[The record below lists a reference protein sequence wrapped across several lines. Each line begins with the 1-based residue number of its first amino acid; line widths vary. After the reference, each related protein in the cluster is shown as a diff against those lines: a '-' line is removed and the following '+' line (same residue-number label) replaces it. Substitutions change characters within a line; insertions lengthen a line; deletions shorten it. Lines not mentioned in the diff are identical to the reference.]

1 MNRTWKTRIKA
12 ATGGFIATA
21 FLVGLLGAAIALPSQ
36 ASAVSMAD
44 YTWYPLFLSQTVPP
58 NILFIVDLGNDTIPA
73 AYDGANSGINS
84 APNQNHYPMSF
95 CCTPTATVTSDKYAS
110 NVTLTYLAAQNQTSL
125 IAVDING
132 NALTDLTATT
142 TTPADSFNPNK
153 SFYGAFDPLRCYG
166 TNSNSFIYGA
176 TKALVTD
183 ACAATQWDGNFL
195 NWLAMRK
202 KDVAYQVLIGGTS
215 LPASSNTDG
224 TADNLAG
231 EGVTGRNGTT
241 DTCATNSKSCWR
253 YVKFVPNAALAGR
266 VPTTLPNPVVDAP
279 AGGSGGVTV
288 AAGLFFASGEGKI
301 YVNDNNTANPFD
313 NAPGNQYIIKVDLT
327 TEPNVPSGTGNI
339 SGYCNPSD
347 LYNTALNPLFA
358 GHFICYRRDRSLGL
372 FQKLRLDSMHVG
384 IMFVNSG
391 SGQAGRMQF
400 NFDDAFNP
408 ASITGIRNQHIQTHS
423 PLSEALY
430 EGLCLYRLSQ
440 GPCYNNGGS
449 SASNFPSAVGAAG
462 DPFFFVCLTRD
473 SSGNC
478 IQTLNK
484 TVHCCKSF
492 VLMLSPGIAEAD
504 GNAPNR
510 QTPFKNL
517 NAPYVDGDNSL
528 FAGTNS
534 AVVTSG
540 AAGDRLDDIANYGRT
555 HDIRND
561 QAAVTDPANQG
572 ATPVGLPGNQYV
584 TFYAVNAMG
593 NVAGSQLLAS
603 AAKYGGFLDRNSDN
617 QVDLAGS
624 QTCNYPPGS
633 SLGTGASTSNPEWD
647 LDRNCVPDTYFE
659 ASEGGA
665 LEAEINRALADILA
679 RSASGTSVSVLATS
693 STGEGAIYQSYF
705 FPSQYEGLNEIKWS
719 GFTQGLFVDSF
730 GNIREDY
737 SGPDCTGQPD
747 GKLVLEHDCIIKLRF
762 DTSTNEVKVDRYQDQ
777 NGDGAADPTT
787 PVQTVLLKDI
797 SPIWEAGGRLAYL
810 DPGTNCPS
818 DQAGVTCRRI
828 LTWTDTNNDKRVAS
842 SETIEFK
849 ADTAASQQKLCP
861 YLASQSVLDC
871 NSSIAAN
878 QANALLQAAN
888 LIKFVRGEDGT
899 ALCISGSCLRD
910 RKIKVTNPDAMTT
923 PAVVKVWKLGDI
935 VDSTPTVVGTP
946 VERYDVIY
954 GDPSYSTFFVQYLNR
969 RRMTYVGANDG
980 MIHAFNSGF
989 HVAGDDLAT
998 PEIEHGR
1005 FLKSPPGGSGIT
1017 TSRALSPLGAE
1028 LWAFIPQELL
1038 PHLKWY
1044 ADQNYTHV
1052 AYVDLKPK
1060 VTDARIFC
1068 DAGNPAT
1075 GPSCLT
1081 GQSGPP
1087 SVGTSVHPGGWGT
1100 ILIGGM
1106 RFGGSCGNCVSGVN
1120 NGGPPMTVTADFN
1133 SNGTTTD
1140 AGDTRSFYSAYFV
1153 LDITDPE
1160 QDPKLLWV
1168 FTDSGLGLTT
1178 GAPAVVRVNPLGD
1191 TKTDNT
1197 NAHWVVIFGS
1207 GTTGY
1212 TGNSTQVA
1220 KFFAV
1225 DLVTGPTYNAGT
1237 GAFTGQAYWACS
1249 VGGVCDSN
1257 SFMGDI
1263 ITVDSNL
1270 DYRVDVI
1277 YAGSAM
1283 TNSSSPPAYIGK
1295 MYHLAT
1301 GATSS
1306 TGTPTNFSTWGIA
1319 SATSS
1324 RIPTVLL
1331 ATFTCGP
1338 TPCTGSTL
1346 AGPITSGASVSS
1358 DNNNN
1363 IWVFFGTG
1371 RFFSQS
1377 DKSNVDPQYYFGVKD
1392 PVANSSSCIEITTTS
1407 CQKNNLLDVS
1417 NVSVCL
1423 TGVGTCTTTNQVTG
1437 IAGITD
1443 YSSLVNKITNATTP
1457 SLNMDGWFLTFPVAG
1472 ERSLSR
1478 SIVLGGMVFFTTF
1491 TPDNDICSAGGN
1503 GNLYSLYYLTGGAY
1517 SQSTIGT
1524 SPVGTNENIN
1534 RSIALGI
1541 GLPSQM
1547 AVQIGAQGTGVAG
1560 GASTAGCTG
1569 HLTGYIQSSTGV
1581 LGQFC
1586 GQTAL
1591 GPWSRLISWRD
1602 L

>member
-1 MNRTWKTRIKA
+1 MKRTWKTKIKA
-12 ATGGFIATA
+12 ATGGFFATA
-21 FLVGLLGAAIALPSQ
+21 FLVVLLGAAIALPSQ
-36 ASAVSMAD
+36 ANAVSMTD
-44 YTWYPLFLSQTVPP
+44 YTWYPLFLSQNVPP
-58 NILFIVDLGNDTIPA
+58 NILFIVDLGNATIPA

-84 APNQNHYPMSF
+84 APNQNRYPISF
-95 CCTPTATVTSDKYAS
+95 CSNCATTATSNVTSNQYAA
-110 NVTLTYLAAQNQTSL
+110 NVTLTYAAGQSQTSL

-142 TTPADSFNPNK
+142 TTPADTFNPSK

-176 TKALVTD
+176 TKTLVTD
-183 ACAATQWDGNFL
+183 ACAASQWDGNFL
-195 NWLAMRK
+195 NWLTMRK

-224 TADNLAG
+224 TANALSS
-231 EGVTGRNGTT
+231 ESVTGQNGTT
-241 DTCATNSKSCWR
+241 DTCASNGKSCWR
-253 YVKFVPNAALAGR
+253 YIKFVSNAALAGH
-266 VPTTLPNPVVDAP
+266 VPATLPSPVVDAP

-288 AAGLFFASGEGKI
+288 AAGLFFGSGEGKI
-301 YVNDNNTANPFD
+301 YVNDDHTANPFD
-313 NAPGNQYIIKVDLT
+313 NAPGNQYIITVDLT
-327 TEPNVPSGTGNI
+327 TEPDVPSGTGSI
-339 SGYCNPSD
+339 SGNCNELD
-347 LYNTALNPLFA
+347 PLFA
-358 GHFICYRRDRSLGL
+358 GHLICYKRDRSLGL

-384 IMFVNSG
+384 IMFANAG
-391 SGQAGRMQF
+391 SGQAGQMQF
-400 NFDDAFNP
+400 NFDDAFNA

-440 GPCYNNGGS
+440 GPCYNNSGS

-462 DPFFFVCLTRD
+462 DPFFFVCLARD
-473 SSGNC
+473 SSGTC
-478 IQTLNK
+478 TQPLNK
-484 TVHCCKSF
+484 TVSCCKSF
-492 VLMLSPGIAEAD
+492 VLMISPGIGDAD
-504 GNAPNR
+504 GNTPDLQR
-510 QTPFKNL
+510 PFKNL
-517 NAPYVDGDNSL
+517 NAPYVDGDNNL
-528 FAGTNS
+528 FAGTNIG
-534 AVVTSG
+534 VVTSG

-561 QAAVTDPANQG
+561 QVSLNDPPNQG
-572 ATPVGLPGNQYV
+572 ATPAGLPGNQYV
-584 TFYAVNAMG
+584 TFYAINAMG
-593 NVAGSQLLAS
+593 GVPGSQLLAS
-603 AAKYGGFLDRNSDN
+603 AAKFGGFLDRNNDN
-617 QVDLAGS
+617 QVDLAAT
-624 QTCNYPPGS
+624 QTCTYPAGS
-633 SLGTGASTSNPEWD
+633 NLGTGTSTSNPEWD
-647 LDRNCVPDTYFE
+647 LNRDCIPDTYFE
-659 ASEGGA
+659 ASEGGD
-665 LEAEINRALADILA
+665 LLSQINAALADILKRA
-679 RSASGTSVSVLATS
+679 ASGTSASVLASS
-693 STGEGAIYQSYF
+693 STGEGALYQSYF
-705 FPSQYEGLNEIKWS
+705 FPSQFEGLNEIKWS

-737 SGPDCTGQPD
+737 SGPGCTGPPD

-762 DTSTNEVKVDRYQDQ
+762 DSLTNEVKVDRYQDL
-777 NGDGAADPTT
+777 NGDGAADTAIPF
-787 PVQTVLLKDI
+787 QTVTLKDI

-810 DPGTNCPS
+810 DPGASCPS
-818 DQAGVTCRRI
+818 NQAGVTCRRI
-828 LTWTDTNNDKRVAS
+828 LTWTDTNNDKRVDP

-849 ADTAASQQKLCP
+849 ADTTASQQALCP
-861 YLASQSVLDC
+861 YLASRSVLDC

-878 QANALLQAAN
+878 QSNALLEATN
-888 LIKFVRGEDGT
+888 LIKFIRGEDGT
-899 ALCISGSCLRD
+899 ALCIAGSCLRD
-910 RKIKVTNPDAMTT
+910 RKITVTNPDAMTT
-923 PAVVKVWKLGDI
+923 SAVKVWKLGDI

-946 VERYDVIY
+946 LERYDAIY
-954 GDPSYSTFFVQYLNR
+954 GDTSYGTYFVQYQNR
-969 RRMTYVGANDG
+969 RRITYAGANDG
-980 MIHAFNSGF
+980 MLHAFNSGF
-989 HVAGDDLAT
+989 YVAGDDLTT

-1005 FLKSPPGGSGIT
+1005 FLKTPPGGSGIT
-1017 TSRALSPLGAE
+1017 TARAVPPLGAE

-1044 ADQNYTHV
+1044 AEQSYTHV

-1060 VTDARIFC
+1060 VTDVRVFC
-1068 DAGNPAT
+1068 DPGNPAT
-1075 GPSCLT
+1075 GPRCLT

-1087 SVGTSVHPGGWGT
+1087 SSGTSVHPGGWGT
-1100 ILIGGM
+1100 VLIGGM
-1106 RFGGSCGNCVSGVN
+1106 RFGGSCGNCTSGAN

-1140 AGDTRSFYSAYFV
+1140 AGDTRTFYSAYFI

-1168 FTDSGLGLTT
+1168 FTDSRLGLTT
-1178 GAPAVVRVNPLGD
+1178 GGPAIVRVNPLGD

-1197 NAHWVVIFGS
+1197 NAQWLVVFGS

-1225 DLVTGPTYNAGT
+1225 DLAAGPTYSAGT
-1237 GAFTGQAYWACS
+1237 GAFTGQTYWACS
-1249 VGGVCDSN
+1249 VGGVCDGN
-1257 SFMGDI
+1257 SFLGDL
-1263 ITVDSNL
+1263 ITLDSNL
-1270 DYRVDVI
+1270 DYRVDMI
-1277 YAGSAM
+1277 YAGSTM

-1301 GATSS
+1301 GATSA
-1306 TGTPTNFSTWGIA
+1306 TGTPTNLSTWGI
-1319 SATSS
+1319 TSS
-1324 RIPTVLL
+1324 TSTRIPTVLL
-1331 ATFTCGP
+1331 ATFTCAP
-1338 TPCTGSTL
+1338 TPCTGSTRV
-1346 AGPITSGASVSS
+1346 GPITSGASVSA

-1377 DKSNVDPQYYFGVKD
+1377 DKSNTDPQYYFGVKD
-1392 PVANSSSCIEITTTS
+1392 PIANSTSCTESTTTS

-1423 TGVGTCTTTNQVTG
+1423 TGVGTCGTTTNQVTG

-1443 YSSLVNKITNATTP
+1443 YSSLTNKITNTTSP
-1457 SLNMDGWFLTFPVAG
+1457 ALNMDGWFVTFPTAG
-1472 ERSLSR
+1472 ERSLSK

-1491 TPDNDICSAGGN
+1491 TPDNDICSAGGT

-1524 SPVGTNENIN
+1524 SPSGANMTIS
-1534 RSIALGI
+1534 RSISLGN

-1547 AVQIGAQGTGVAG
+1547 AVQIGAQGTGTAG
-1560 GASTAGCTG
+1560 GTSSSGCTG

-1581 LGQFC
+1581 LGQVC
-1586 GQTAL
+1586 GNTAL
-1591 GPWSRLISWRD
+1591 GPWSRLISWRE